1 MNTRLMRLKM
11 MVAVAMVACIGML
24 AACSTSS
31 GGVVKPVPLNAVQIA
46 SITCPQLN
54 LLHDQFDAM
63 NKALEAAPNTA
74 NVGKQG
80 AAVLAQVDPI
90 AHAVCAGAVANPNVS
105 LANLQSL
112 ITTGLPALGNLA
124 RTLPMTPQQQA
135 AVQGGLAVSETLV
148 ALVNA
153 LQSQAPPAGASTAVA
168 PAHAASAG

>member
-11 MVAVAMVACIGML
+11 MVAVALVACVGML
-24 AACSTSS
+24 AACGTTN
-31 GGVVKPVPLNAVQIA
+31 GGGLKPVPLNPAQIA
-46 SITCPQLN
+46 AVACPQLN
-54 LLHDQFDAM
+54 LLHDQFTAM
-63 NKALEAAPNTA
+63 NTALEAAPATA

-90 AHAVCAGAVANPNVS
+90 ARAVCSGAVANPNVS
-105 LANLQSL
+105 LANLQAL
-112 ITTGLPALGNLA
+112 ITTGMPALGNLA
-124 RTLPMTPQQQA
+124 KVLPMTPPQQA

-153 LQSQAPPAGASTAVA
+153 LQANDTDKPAAA